1 VVTNILITNV
11 HSANNAGDQVLLSAT
26 IAELRANFQDAGITV
41 AMNDPRSFPPNQH
54 VHVAGSFTHWFQG
67 DDGRWRKLAV
77 LAAPWLILQAI
88 AAALVHRLTGLMPPL
103 LCTRSQR
110 ALLYAYQNADL
121 VLSCPGNFFFSG
133 SGIGLPFFLAVL
145 SLMYGWLAG
154 KPLYMMP
161 QTIGPLRRR
170 REQRA
175 IRWLLEH
182 VRIVLLRDE
191 VSRATLEAIGLR
203 HSRCHVLPDIAFLY
217 RDAGDLTLL
226 DQAQAE
232 LTALYRP
239 LVGVTVINWLGHD
252 PHHARPEVYEAS
264 VTEALRSLLR
274 AQGGTAIL
282 FPQVRGPSVAEDD
295 RPPAQRIAHQL
306 RSEGLAVVALD
317 SEPTPAQ
324 LRAAYGQMDIFLG
337 TRLHSNIFALTKGT
351 PVLAIAYQYKTR
363 GIMSMLGLE
372 DWVIEIGQVT
382 PDRLSEMLVRL
393 WEERAQVREHIRL
406 VLPEIQCQARQACTW
421 IRADFEAITR

>member
-1 VVTNILITNV
+1 MNILVTNV
-11 HSANNAGDQVLLSAT
+11 HSGRNAGDQVLLSAT
-26 IAELRANFQDAGITV
+26 LAELRANFQDCDITV
-41 AMNDPRSFPPNQH
+41 AMNDPRSWLPHPRVN
-54 VHVAGSFTHWFQG
+54 VVGSFTYWFQG
-67 DDGRWRKLAV
+67 DDGSWRKPALP
-77 LAAPWLILQAI
+77 AAPWLLLQAI
-88 AAALVHRLTGLMPPL
+88 AAALLYRWLGWTPPL
-103 LCTRSQR
+103 LLTRPQR
-110 ALLYAYQNADL
+110 ALLCAYRNADL

-145 SLMYGWLAG
+145 SLLYGWLVG

-170 REQRA
+170 REQRTM
-175 IRWLLEH
+175 RWLLEH

-191 VSRATLEAIGLR
+191 VSRAALEAIGLR
-203 HSRCHVLPDIAFLY
+203 HPRCHVVPDIAFLY
-217 RDAGDLTLL
+217 RDDGDLTLL
-226 DQAQAE
+226 DQAQAG
-232 LTALYRP
+232 LAALSRP
-239 LVGVTVINWLGHD
+239 LVGVTVINWHGHD
-252 PHHARPEVYEAS
+252 PHRARPEVYEAS
-264 VTEALRSLLR
+264 VAAGLRTLLR

-306 RSEGLAVVALD
+306 RSEGLPVVALD
-317 SEPTPAQ
+317 GEPTPAQ

-337 TRLHSNIFALTKGT
+337 TRLHSNIFALTMGT

-393 WEERAQVREHIRL
+393 WEERAPVREHIRL
-406 VLPEIQCQARQACTW
+406 VLPEIQCRARQACTW